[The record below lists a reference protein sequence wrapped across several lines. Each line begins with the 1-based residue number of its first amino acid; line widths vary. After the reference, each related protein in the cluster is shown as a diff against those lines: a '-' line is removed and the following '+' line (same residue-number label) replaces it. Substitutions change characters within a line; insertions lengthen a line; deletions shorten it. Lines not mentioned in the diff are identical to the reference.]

1 MSLKERLR
9 GVVATVATA
18 AVALSV
24 APITAMA
31 AAAPLGS
38 GNATVTGVDG
48 AASVELYKV
57 ASVTNGEDN
66 VLVTTLEDGFNFDV
80 EDYIDHNAEVANEI
94 AAQLPADAEAT
105 YTAPGVNG
113 TLEGDTAT
121 FTGIDAGL
129 YLVKVNPEQAGWSY
143 QTMIL
148 SVVPAADAATGTWG
162 TPTGTVELKANTDTV
177 STTLQKKVSLDGETW
192 VDSVDEASYGDPIY
206 FQVSVQIPEYNGLT
220 SDSDIKFQLIDRLP
234 DELDYVSGTNQIQV
248 DGKKAYFSG
257 TGFTNPQENNEL
269 RIGLNAA
276 DLIKYAGKTLTF
288 TFQAELNSCN
298 LAGEFTNVAYVNWYK
313 HVTDDQPTKSDEVDA
328 SVIVYGTNVTKV
340 VGELVD
346 NKVVGSSDG
355 EKINGAVFQLEK
367 KQADG
372 SWKAINTNVEAN
384 PTTSTIKSL
393 GAGEYRWVEIQSPA
407 GYQLNETP
415 LEFEIGDGDEVSYV
429 DAKYFGDLEDTTGA
443 ANLPQTGG
451 PGTIALTVAGAGLV
465 AGAAYLVMRS
475 RKEN

>member
-148 SVVPAADAATGTWG
+148 SVVPRPMPRPA
-162 TPTGTVELKANTDTV
+162 
-177 STTLQKKVSLDGETW
+177 
-192 VDSVDEASYGDPIY
+192 
-206 FQVSVQIPEYNGLT
+206 
-220 SDSDIKFQLIDRLP
+220 R
-234 DELDYVSGTNQIQV
+234 
-248 DGKKAYFSG
+248 
-257 TGFTNPQENNEL
+257 
-269 RIGLNAA
+269 
-276 DLIKYAGKTLTF
+276 
-288 TFQAELNSCN
+288 
-298 LAGEFTNVAYVNWYK
+298 
-313 HVTDDQPTKSDEVDA
+313 
-328 SVIVYGTNVTKV
+328 
-340 VGELVD
+340 
-346 NKVVGSSDG
+346 
-355 EKINGAVFQLEK
+355 GA
-367 KQADG
+367 
-372 SWKAINTNVEAN
+372 
-384 PTTSTIKSL
+384 
-393 GAGEYRWVEIQSPA
+393 RRPA
-407 GYQLNETP
+407 P
-415 LEFEIGDGDEVSYV
+415 LS
-429 DAKYFGDLEDTTGA
+429 
-443 ANLPQTGG
+443 
-451 PGTIALTVAGAGLV
+451 
-465 AGAAYLVMRS
+465 
-475 RKEN
+475 